1 MSVILRNG
9 DSGSQVAAVQ
19 TALNAKIGAGL
30 KADGIFGNGTE
41 AAVRKFQTANKL
53 NADGIVGP
61 TTLKYLGVT
70 FAPDPVKPTGDKT
83 RVLGVP
89 DYITAGKELACPPS
103 MVHALSLKETKGKPF
118 LPDGRPVILFER
130 HQFYK
135 RMKDRALA
143 EKLAKTERDICSP
156 NLKSSKNSD
165 PMDRYQ
171 GGAKEWEFLERAKK
185 YDEKAALES
194 ASYGQF
200 QVMGFNA
207 VPIGYPS
214 VQEFVRLMHIDV
226 YQHLEAMVRFIKAT
240 PVALRGM
247 RNKNFQEVALGYNG
261 KGYKTNGSRYD
272 IVLQDYEADVAPL
285 YK

>member
-1 MSVILRNG
+1 MSTLLREG
-9 DSGSQVAAVQ
+9 DRGPNVAELQ
-19 TALNAKIGAGL
+19 RALNKAINAGL
-30 KADGIFGNGTE
+30 KDDGIFGGGT
-41 AAVRKFQTANKL
+41 ATAVMKFQTANRLTSDGVAGPLTLSKL
-53 NADGIVGP
+53 GLD
-61 TTLKYLGVT
+61 
-70 FAPDPVKPTGDKT
+70 FAQPAPAPRGDKT
-83 RVLGVP
+83 RKLGVA
-89 DYITAGKELACPPS
+89 DYKAAGLELRCPPS
-103 MVHALSLKETKGKPF
+103 MVHALALKETKGQPF
-118 LPDGRPVILFER
+118 LADGRPVILFER

-143 EKLAKTERDICSP
+143 ERLAKTERDICSSS
-156 NLKSSKNSD
+156 LKSSKNID

-171 GGAKEWEFLERAKK
+171 GGAKEWEFLERAKR

-207 VPIGYPS
+207 VAIGYKT
-214 VQEFVRLMHIDV
+214 VQEFVQLMHEDV

-261 KGYKTNGSRYD
+261 AGYRANRYD
-272 IVLQDYEADVAPL
+272 TVLAEYEKSVAPL
-285 YK
+285 YA